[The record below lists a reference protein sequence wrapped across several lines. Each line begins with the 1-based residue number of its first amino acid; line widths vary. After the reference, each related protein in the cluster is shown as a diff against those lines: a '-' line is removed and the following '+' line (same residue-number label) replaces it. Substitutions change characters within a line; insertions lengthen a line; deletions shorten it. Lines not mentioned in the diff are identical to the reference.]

1 MKEET
6 ALARPLPPEP
16 SLESVR
22 AAIARARGELV
33 KSAEAL
39 KQDLRPLEKAKA
51 LVAEHPY
58 LSLGAA
64 LALGYFLGRRK
75 K

>member
-16 SLESVR
+16 TVDSVR
-22 AAIARARGELV
+22 QAIARARGELV
-33 KSAEAL
+33 KTAEAL
-39 KQDLRPLEKAKA
+39 KQDLRPVARVKA
-51 LVAEHPY
+51 LVARHPY

-64 LALGYFLGRRK
+64 LAVGYFLGRRK